1 MTICN
6 PASVTQKLLAQIEAY
21 EQPAACHARARRKT
35 LAVCGCAAALLCAFT
50 AASLAEL
57 FSPTLP
63 PAGSAAKAVLK
74 NSGTEFAETLTCGGV
89 RFTVEG
95 AVWDATAVYL
105 WLTAEAAPGAFSGF
119 RFVMQPWDGALVS
132 ERTKAQNCGVAFLFS
147 QAPEDETALET
158 TELMLQ
164 FIPKKADQK
173 KNTMNLTIR
182 APNGEMAHVALPL
195 TLTAPRPQAVHTF
208 APTTLRVPITEGEE
222 QGIVITKVTVQPF
235 GAVLEGTASPEVV
248 IALNSTM
255 KGTVRVK
262 PDGVQTASVAPAN
275 TDTQAITELPATVY
289 TQYENGA
296 VRMMMYWNATVKPE
310 SVTEIV
316 CEDTV
321 FSLQP

>member
-6 PASVTQKLLAQIEAY
+6 PASVTQKLLAKIEAY
-21 EQPAACHARARRKT
+21 EQPAARHARARRKT

-147 QAPEDETALET
+147 QSPKDATALET

-195 TLTAPRPQAVHTF
+195 TFTAPRPQAVHTF
-208 APTTLRVPITEGEE
+208 APTTVRVPITEGEE
-222 QGIVITKVTVQPF
+222 QEIVITKVTVQPF
-235 GAVLEGTASPEVV
+235 GAVLEGTASPEAV
-248 IALNSTM
+248 IAMGPKM
-255 KGTVRVK
+255 KATVRVK
-262 PDGVQTASVAPAN
+262 PDGVQTESAAQGNSGNHAV
-275 TDTQAITELPATVY
+275 TELPAIVLM
-289 TQYENGA
+289 QYNNGA
-296 VRMMMYWNATVKPE
+296 VSLLATWDATVAPE